1 MQFSAFFTANETT
14 NKVDVRLKEL
24 TQEYGK
30 NQLCFDLELDRT
42 DIM

>member
-30 NQLCFDLELDRT
+30 INFALIQN
-42 DIM
+42 